1 MVVGDEGDDCKFLLM
16 FACSAGE
23 LLPAERADSVAEPVE
38 RLLRKK
44 EKRTIGRVRGET
56 SGDGPGGQD
65 RGYVSRPA
73 HETCVVIWVMWNRPR
88 SNETGPQDD
97 A

>member
-1 MVVGDEGDDCKFLLM
+1 MVVGDEGDDCKFLLV

-23 LLPAERADSVAEPVE
+23 LLPVDRADSVAEPVE

-56 SGDGPGGQD
+56 SGDSPGGQD
-65 RGYVSRPA
+65 QGYVSRPA
-73 HETCVVIWVMWNRPR
+73 HPR
-88 SNETGPQDD
+88 DLRCDMGDVES
-97 A
+97 AAKR